1 MRNSITSFMLVLFA
15 TLFATQV
22 MAQQPELQY
31 FRPNDKDGLNMFET
45 PKENNVEFTGMKVRV
60 GGDFAMI
67 FQGLSQENDLTGGD
81 TLVELQSNF
90 SLPTANL
97 NLDVQLADGLRMHV
111 RTYLSSRH
119 HAEAWVKGGFIQ
131 MDRLDFISD
140 GFLSSLMDIATIRIG
155 MDEINYGDTHF
166 RRTDNARSIYNPFVA
181 NFIMDAFSTE
191 PFGEVTIQSNGIL
204 AVVGLSNGRLNQ
216 SPTPGDNGF
225 AFYGKL
231 GYDNQLNDDL
241 RVRLTGSVYSS
252 SSESERD
259 YLYNGDR
266 AGSRY
271 YEVLNEVNEAR
282 QSDFEPR
289 FNTGFD
295 YQTAFMFN
303 PFVKYQGLELFGVIE
318 FVNNGDSDVGGGY
331 THLGA
336 ELLYRFGA
344 DERFYI
350 GGRYNSVSGEASD
363 EAGTLD
369 ISRINVGAGFYFA
382 KNILAKLEYVTS
394 EYDGDGA
401 RGTKLQGASF
411 SGINVEAVV
420 SF

>member
-1 MRNSITSFMLVLFA
+1 MLV
-15 TLFATQV
+15 LFATQV

-45 PKENNVEFTGMKVRV
+45 PKDNDVEFTGMKVRV

-67 FQGLSQENDLTGGD
+67 FQGLSQENDMVGD

-119 HAEAWVKGGFIQ
+119 HAEAWVKGGYIQ
-131 MDRLDFISD
+131 MDKLDFISE
-140 GFLSSLMDIATIRIG
+140 GFLSQLMEIATIRIG

-181 NFIMDAFSTE
+181 NYIMDAFSTE
-191 PFGEVTIQSNGIL
+191 PFGEVTIQTNGIL

-225 AFYGKL
+225 ALYGKL
-231 GYDNQLNDDL
+231 GYDKQVNDDL
-241 RVRLTGSVYSS
+241 RVRVTGSVYTS
-252 SSESERD
+252 SSESTRD

-271 YEVLNEVNEAR
+271 YEVLNTTNGR
-282 QSDFEPR
+282 FSSDFEPR
-289 FNTGFD
+289 FNTGFG
-295 YQTAFMFN
+295 YQTAVMFN
-303 PFVKYQGLELFGVIE
+303 PFIKYQGLEFFGVFEI
-318 FVNNGDSDVGGGY
+318 VNNGDSDVGGGY
-331 THLGA
+331 THIGA
-336 ELLYRFGA
+336 ELLYRFGQ
-344 DERFYI
+344 DERFYV
-350 GGRYNSVSGEASD
+350 GGRYNTVSGEAFD
-363 EAGTLD
+363 DAPTLD

-382 KNILAKLEYVTS
+382 KNILAKVEYVTS
-394 EYDGDGA
+394 EYTGDA
-401 RGTKLQGASF
+401 TNGTRLQGANF
-411 SGINVEAVV
+411 SGVNVEAAV